1 MHEIKEIILLL
12 SIKLT
17 KLTHNI
23 REESMPKQKF
33 KSYLI
38 TNIPERDWKLFKKWT
53 AIEGYDTLNDAL
65 STLIRLVGSN
75 KDFIRKG
82 NIFISSGTE
91 NDQTT

>member
-1 MHEIKEIILLL
+1 MYEIKEIILLL

-38 TNIPERDWKLFKKWT
+38 TNIPERDWKKFKRWT
-53 AIEGYDTLNDAL
+53 AIKGYDTLNDAL
-65 STLIRLVGSN
+65 SNLIKLA
-75 KDFIRKG
+75 G
-82 NIFISSGTE
+82 NDDLLGESI
-91 NDQTT
+91 DHTT